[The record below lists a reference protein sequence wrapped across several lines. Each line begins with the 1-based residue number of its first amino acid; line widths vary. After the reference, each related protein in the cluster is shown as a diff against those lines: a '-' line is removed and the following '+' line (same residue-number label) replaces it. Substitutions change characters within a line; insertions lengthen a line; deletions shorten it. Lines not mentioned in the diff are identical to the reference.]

1 MIFYVLKLCEQPLTN
16 FRMGLVG
23 LPGQH
28 FRFWFVGGRLELF
41 TLELTG
47 GTNQNSCN
55 TNEQVI

>member
-1 MIFYVLKLCEQPLTN
+1 
-16 FRMGLVG
+16 MGLVG

-28 FRFWFVGGRLELF
+28 VKEFVGGRLELF

-47 GTNQNSCN
+47 GTNQNSWN